1 MKLLKELVRK
11 RLIAAADEIFGL
23 FESTVASYEEQL
35 YRARE
40 ESERQR
46 QLGDV
51 CPKAHI
57 QVRLDQRRATGGK
70 GQVIP
75 DALLASDR
83 RSPPVKEEEEA
94 PRFSRVKEEVEEADI
109 SEFPLKVVV
118 VKSEDEQLPGG
129 SSPRNLLRVP
139 SGERRREPQAH
150 KLFSLLSNTGDT
162 GESLSNADCQGDGKR
177 FLPSEN
183 DSTERRCGTDQDPQS
198 PLIKEEEEQVD
209 VSNKPLTVI
218 SAKSEDD
225 ELCRRSRG
233 AAAADNLLA
242 PLSHSEDTEES
253 SKSGTDCE
261 GDDKRSIKE
270 APKRFVCSACGE
282 RFARKSNMVTHMR
295 VHTGDKPFCCSVC
308 GETFARKVSLKGH
321 AATHTGEKP
330 FTCSVCGERFAYN
343 YNLTR
348 HMHTHTGDKRFACS
362 VCGKIFNQRANMV
375 AHLRT
380 HTGEKPFQ
388 CTLCGDRFAH
398 RVSLIAHTAT
408 HTGQKPF
415 LCPVCGE
422 GFSYKYSLTA
432 HMRKHRQ

>member
-1 MKLLKELVRK
+1 MATDARMRSRSRFPSTSGWRSEIAEHENTLKVVKMLKEFVRK
-11 RLIAAADEIFGL
+11 RLMVAADEIFEL
-23 FESTVASYEEQL
+23 FESTIASYKEQL
-35 YRARE
+35 CHARE
-40 ESERQR
+40 ESERHR
-46 QLGDV
+46 CQLEAVRPKTLLQGSTKMV
-51 CPKAHI
+51 STYHLAIVRFGLCP
-57 QVRLDQRRATGGK
+57 
-70 GQVIP
+70 
-75 DALLASDR
+75 S
-83 RSPPVKEEEEA
+83 
-94 PRFSRVKEEVEEADI
+94 
-109 SEFPLKVVV
+109 
-118 VKSEDEQLPGG
+118 
-129 SSPRNLLRVP
+129 
-139 SGERRREPQAH
+139 
-150 KLFSLLSNTGDT
+150 
-162 GESLSNADCQGDGKR
+162 
-177 FLPSEN
+177 
-183 DSTERRCGTDQDPQS
+183 DQDPQS

>member
-1 MKLLKELVRK
+1 MKMLKELVRK
-11 RLIAAADEIFGL
+11 RLIAAADEIFDL

-46 QLGDV
+46 KLGDV

-57 QVRLDQRRATGGK
+57 QARLDQRRATGGK

-75 DALLASDR
+75 DALLAPDR

-94 PRFSRVKEEVEEADI
+94 PRSSRVKEEVEEADI

-118 VKSEDEQLPGG
+118 VKSEDEQLPG
-129 SSPRNLLRVP
+129 
-139 SGERRREPQAH
+139 
-150 KLFSLLSNTGDT
+150 
-162 GESLSNADCQGDGKR
+162 ESLSNADCQGDGKR
-177 FLPSEN
+177 YLPSEN

-233 AAAADNLLA
+233 AAVDNLLA

-253 SKSGTDCE
+253 SKSDTDCE

-321 AATHTGEKP
+321 VATHTGEKP

-348 HMHTHTGDKRFACS
+348 HMHTHTGDKSFACS

-388 CTLCGDRFAH
+388 CSLCGNRFAH

-408 HTGQKPF
+408 HSGQKPF
-415 LCPVCGE
+415 LCSVCGK

>member
-118 VKSEDEQLPGG
+118 VKSEDEQLPG
-129 SSPRNLLRVP
+129 
-139 SGERRREPQAH
+139 
-150 KLFSLLSNTGDT
+150 
-162 GESLSNADCQGDGKR
+162 ESLSNADCQGDGKR

-183 DSTERRCGTDQDPQS
+183 DSTERRCGTD
-198 PLIKEEEEQVD
+198 
-209 VSNKPLTVI
+209 T
-218 SAKSEDD
+218 
-225 ELCRRSRG
+225 
-233 AAAADNLLA
+233 
-242 PLSHSEDTEES
+242 
-253 SKSGTDCE
+253 GT
-261 GDDKRSIKE
+261 
-270 APKRFVCSACGE
+270 
-282 RFARKSNMVTHMR
+282 
-295 VHTGDKPFCCSVC
+295 
-308 GETFARKVSLKGH
+308 
-321 AATHTGEKP
+321 
-330 FTCSVCGERFAYN
+330 
-343 YNLTR
+343 
-348 HMHTHTGDKRFACS
+348 
-362 VCGKIFNQRANMV
+362 
-375 AHLRT
+375 
-380 HTGEKPFQ
+380 
-388 CTLCGDRFAH
+388 
-398 RVSLIAHTAT
+398 RVS
-408 HTGQKPF
+408 
-415 LCPVCGE
+415 
-422 GFSYKYSLTA
+422 
-432 HMRKHRQ
+432 

>member
-1 MKLLKELVRK
+1 MKMLKELVRK

-46 QLGDV
+46 KLGDV

-57 QVRLDQRRATGGK
+57 QARLDQRRATGGK

-75 DALLASDR
+75 DALLAPDR

-94 PRFSRVKEEVEEADI
+94 PRSSRVKEEVEEADI

-118 VKSEDEQLPGG
+118 VKSEDEQL
-129 SSPRNLLRVP
+129 S
-139 SGERRREPQAH
+139 
-150 KLFSLLSNTGDT
+150 

-233 AAAADNLLA
+233 AAVDNLLA

-253 SKSGTDCE
+253 SKSDTDCE

-321 AATHTGEKP
+321 VATHTGEKP

-348 HMHTHTGDKRFACS
+348 HMHTHTGDKSFACS

-388 CTLCGDRFAH
+388 CSLCGDRFAH

-408 HTGQKPF
+408 HSGQKPF
-415 LCPVCGE
+415 LCSVCGE